1 MSVSSQID
9 LWMGPLETF
18 KSIPHLGRLIEQL
31 RWSGL
36 SLETLIAPA
45 FLVPEMYNPTA
56 LIKAYDH
63 DISIAQMK
71 SMTILGSLRIGS
83 GPIIK
88 EIAEKKGGQQYLIA
102 LNAMKSILAPVTV
115 GTLFK
120 LLINEMDHTTARRLD
135 INTTLKTLN
144 LATCLRIQSIVV
156 KEMTKLLGCFDEL
169 LCGEVDF
176 DNLVVWIRQLAKS
189 KDPLR
194 LPVGGKQTEIAVAM
208 LTWALLDGTVT
219 VHDGSGRTKHVL
231 GDNHATRPRLELFK
245 SSDFPTSAV
254 EPSARWISSQFPY
267 GIRSFAAQHVL
278 GSLYMPAGRW
288 ADALLQQLDRSD
300 PEVLLENIEA
310 AWSCIS
316 HLISVRV
323 DRALYDVLCQLDQ
336 WFLDHDSIVVPCE
349 ANHSCAVLIELFR
362 NGKQAE
368 ICQLINSNRENFRRS
383 YGPRCYWGNGRYRS
397 VNSQDGLLLVAITLK
412 AIEANVGGR
421 FTVSTNLD
429 LCVKSC
435 DCWLTGDIIPTGRDS
450 NRFNHFYELVTGLVP
465 PPSCTTNTPVL
476 VGMAG
481 IVIYNDYD
489 FSTDPH
495 SILYCKVA
503 EGAAYIDDE
512 LVEFVASTPAMQ
524 CICDSQAVKG
534 QMLPLDLTPT
544 KLNMEFS
551 RGTNKDGEFNLEV
564 VVEGS
569 NGRHFLNTR
578 NGLALWPNLVFALP
592 PSLHPE
598 REPSIKVTSPVC
610 LPDLTRARRRVAA
623 AFQNHQGR
631 CIACRCCDTHEV
643 VFLLVECG
651 TSDGRPTYEYIARN
665 TSITHIVY

>member
-9 LWMGPLETF
+9 LWMGPLESF

-45 FLVPEMYNPTA
+45 FLVPEMVNPSV
-56 LIKAYDH
+56 LINAYEH
-63 DISIAQMK
+63 DISIAQMR

-102 LNAMKSILAPVTV
+102 LNAIKSILAPVTA

-135 INTTLKTLN
+135 ISTTLKTLN
-144 LATCLRIQSIVV
+144 LATCLRIQSMVV
-156 KEMTKLLGCFDEL
+156 KEMTKLLGCFDKL
-169 LCGEVDF
+169 IYGEVDL

-194 LPVGGKQTEIAVAM
+194 LPVGEKQTEIAVAM

-219 VHDGSGRTKHVL
+219 VFDGSGRAKHVL
-231 GDNHATRPRLELFK
+231 GGNHATRPRLELFK
-245 SSDFPTSAV
+245 SSDFPTSAI

-267 GIRSFAAQHVL
+267 GIRSFAAQNVL
-278 GSLYMPAGRW
+278 GSLCMPAGRW

-300 PEVLLENIEA
+300 PEALLENIEA

-316 HLISVRV
+316 HLISERV
-323 DRALYDVLCQLDQ
+323 DRALYDVLVQLDQ
-336 WFLDHDSIVVPCE
+336 WFRDHDSIAVPCE

-362 NGKQAE
+362 SGKQAE
-368 ICQLINSNRENFRRS
+368 MCQLISSNRESFRRS

-397 VNSQDGLLLVAITLK
+397 VTSQDGLLLVAIVLK

-421 FTVSTNLD
+421 FSVSTNLD

-435 DCWLTGDIIPTGRDS
+435 DRWLTGHIIPTGRDG

-465 PPSCTTNTPVL
+465 PPSCILDTPVL
-476 VGMAG
+476 VGVAG
-481 IVIYNDYD
+481 TVVYNDYD

-495 SILYCKVA
+495 SMRYCKVS

-512 LVEFVASTPAMQ
+512 LVEFVASTSAKK

-534 QMLPLDLTPT
+534 KMLPLDLTPT
-544 KLNMEFS
+544 ELNVVFS
-551 RGTNKDGEFNLEV
+551 RGINKDGEFNLEV
-564 VVEGS
+564 AVEGS

-592 PSLHPE
+592 PSSHPDH
-598 REPSIKVTSPVC
+598 EPSITVTSPVC
-610 LPDLTRARRRVAA
+610 LPDPIRAGRRVAA

-631 CIACRCCDTHEV
+631 CVACCCCGTHET
-643 VFLLVECG
+643 VFLLV
-651 TSDGRPTYEYIARN
+651 SDERLTYEYIARN
-665 TSITHIVY
+665 TSIAHIVY